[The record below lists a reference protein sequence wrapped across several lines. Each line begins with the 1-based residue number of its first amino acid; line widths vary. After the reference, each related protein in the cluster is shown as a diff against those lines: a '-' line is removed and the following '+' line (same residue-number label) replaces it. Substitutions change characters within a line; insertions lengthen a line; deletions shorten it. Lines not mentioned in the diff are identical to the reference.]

1 MTGQI
6 PDEVRYWKRRFAIAA
21 VDGTGLFDP
30 AVHGV
35 RPSTLST
42 GCWRGYICSYTVM
55 QSRLLLRGLELGR
68 PEDGQA
74 PELFGVEP
82 TVAGDTAWHPGAL
95 LYEGL
100 AVPVE
105 FTGRLLLGA
114 GPVHIGYLNMGFRP
128 AWLFERVHELA
139 LDHGRITATH
149 DRSAEAAARRT
160 RLGEAA
166 LRPADGAD
174 RKAWISR
181 TFSLS
186 YAYSWPPI
194 DPPAAT

>member
-35 RPSTLST
+35 RPTWLST

-68 PEDGQA
+68 PEDGST
-74 PELFGVEP
+74 PVLFGVEP
-82 TVAGDTAWHPGAL
+82 EVAGEDAWHPGAL
-95 LYEGL
+95 LYQDL
-100 AVPVE
+100 AAPVD

-139 LDHGRITATH
+139 VDHGRITATH
-149 DRSAEAAARRT
+149 DRSAEAAARRAQI
-160 RLGEAA
+160 G
-166 LRPADGAD
+166 PAGLKPTNSESSED
-174 RKAWISR
+174 WIKR
-181 TFSLS
+181 TFSLTFS
-186 YAYSWPPI
+186 YSWPPL
-194 DPPAAT
+194 